1 MTASANPPAADTPTG
16 VGAVIAAFVHRRVAG
31 VLLLVLALGG
41 GLLVASGVAV
51 EIIPDVDARR
61 VAVTVPYPGSSP
73 TEVEESI
80 TRRIEERVV
89 GLAGVRRVVSE
100 ASSNVG
106 TVTLSLDAFADTDE
120 VLEEV
125 RTAIDRIER
134 FPPPDAE
141 RPEIGIPFVHVPAIT
156 VALSSEE
163 LSAESLRA
171 AAEQLREDM
180 LALQSVSRVSLDWSP
195 EREIAIEVD
204 EEALREHGLTI
215 AEVARRVRGA
225 SVDLTSGRLLTSAGD
240 LVVRVD
246 DRRVRAEEFED
257 IVLLSAPG
265 GALVTVGDVAD
276 VSDGFGDA
284 AGATE
289 LDGLPAV
296 FVTAL
301 AVQAHESEVEIAR
314 DVHGMLAGYAPP
326 PGVAVSVWQDSS
338 RRASARLDLVT
349 KTGALGLVIV
359 FLVLA
364 LVFDF
369 RLATWVAVGLP
380 VSILGAVVLFPA
392 FDLTFNLA
400 TIFAMI
406 TMIGIV
412 VDDAVVVGES
422 VATERERGLV
432 GADAAIAGARRV
444 FWPVAVGV
452 ATTMLAFAPLLFT
465 YGVLGQFLSVFPIVA
480 VLVLGVSL
488 LEAFLILPSHLAHG
502 GDWSR
507 WPLAAVQ
514 ARVREAIDLLRDR
527 VATPA
532 VAVATRHPVATVL
545 VASVLVA
552 ISGALVLGGVV
563 RTGDLVAL
571 GTGRVEAA
579 ITYPVGTPVEV
590 TRVGARQ
597 LEEAARRT
605 NDQLAGSPIVS
616 VATIVGHHPPRGIFL
631 GQGGEATHLAAVTLQ
646 LREESQRT
654 VSADEVAR
662 TWRRN
667 SGEILGADRLTFAT
681 ADRYGGDG
689 FDLSVALVHP
699 DTDVLARAAADLTAA
714 VKTAPGVLDAHDS
727 LTPGRR
733 HFDLRLTPA
742 GKAAGLTAGQ
752 LASQLRAR
760 FFGTEVQRIQRG
772 RDEVKVMVRYPEDR
786 RRSFAGLADERLE
799 LPVGGGIPLGVAAT
813 AVETRELET
822 LVRIDGVPA
831 AVVGAFVDGAVSTS
845 RELRA
850 HVEDSVLP
858 QLQARYPGL
867 GLAWARSGVDD
878 DEESLAPLAYTLPVV
893 LLVIYTIIAVQFR
906 SYAQPLVV
914 LTAMPLAAAGAVLAH
929 LLLGYDMKLSSVF
942 GVVAVLGVV
951 INDTL
956 LLMDRCN
963 TLRAGSTLPAIAA
976 IGGAVRDRFRPI
988 LLTTVTT
995 VGGLLPVLYLKSE
1008 ATIANYVPMVVSII
1022 GGLAAGSLGI
1032 LFVVPAILLLGE
1044 GVRER
1049 ARAARFPQADAA
1061 T

>member
-1 MTASANPPAADTPTG
+1 MTTAANPGSGGGATG

-31 VLLLVLALGG
+31 SLLVLLALGG
-41 GLLVASGVAV
+41 GLLVASGIDV
-51 EIIPDVDARR
+51 EIIPDVDSRR

-80 TRRIEERVV
+80 TRRIEERVI
-89 GLAGVRRVVSE
+89 GLTGVRRVVSE
-100 ASSNVG
+100 ASSDVG
-106 TVTLSLDAFADTDE
+106 TVTLSVDAFADTEE
-120 VLEEV
+120 VLEEA

-141 RPEIGIPFVHVPAIT
+141 RPEIGVPFKHVPAIT
-156 VALSSEE
+156 VALSSAE
-163 LSAESLRA
+163 LSAHALRVA
-171 AAEQLREDM
+171 VERLREDM
-180 LALQSVSRVSLDWSP
+180 LALGSVSSVSLDWSP

-215 AEVARRVRGA
+215 GEVARKVRGS
-225 SVDLTSGRLLTSAGD
+225 SVDLTSGRLLTSAGG

-257 IVLLSAPG
+257 VVLLSSPG
-265 GALVTVGDVAD
+265 GALVTVGDVAE
-276 VSDGFGDA
+276 VSEGFGDA
-284 AGATE
+284 VGATE
-289 LDGLPAV
+289 LDGVPAV

-301 AVQAHESEVEIAR
+301 AVHKGESEVQIAR
-314 DVHGMLAGYAPP
+314 DVRAMLADYAPP
-326 PGVAVSVWQDSS
+326 PGAHVSVWQDSS
-338 RRASARLDLVT
+338 RRASARMDLVT
-349 KTGALGLVIV
+349 GTGALGLVLV

-380 VSILGAVVLFPA
+380 VSFLGAVVLFPA

-422 VATERERGLV
+422 VATERERGLM
-432 GADAAIAGARRV
+432 GAEAAIAGAQRV

-452 ATTMLAFAPLLFT
+452 ATTLLAFAPLLFT

-514 ARVREAIDLLRDR
+514 ARVREAIEALRDR
-527 VATPA
+527 VAVPA
-532 VAVATRHPVATVL
+532 VAMATRHPVAAVL
-545 VASVLVA
+545 VAAALVVV
-552 ISGALVLGGVV
+552 SGALVLGGVV
-563 RTGDLVAL
+563 RAGDVAAL

-579 ITYPVGTPVEV
+579 ITYPVGTPLEV
-590 TRVGARQ
+590 ARVGARQ
-597 LEEAARRT
+597 LEEAARRS
-605 NDQLAGSPIVS
+605 NEQLDGSPIAS
-616 VATIVGHHPPRGIFL
+616 VATVVGHHPPRGIFL
-631 GQGGEATHLAAVTLQ
+631 GDGGQATHLAAVTLQ
-646 LREESQRT
+646 LRDESQRT
-654 VSADEVAR
+654 VSAEEVAR
-662 TWRRN
+662 TWRGN
-667 SGEILGADRLTFAT
+667 AGEIVGADRLTFAT

-689 FDLSVALVHP
+689 YDLSVALVHA
-699 DTDVLARAAADLTAA
+699 DSDVLARAASDLAA
-714 VKTAPGVLDAHDS
+714 VVQTAPGVLDVYDS

-733 HFDLRLTPA
+733 HFDLHLTPA
-742 GKAAGLTAGQ
+742 GKAAGLTGAD

-786 RRSFAGLADERLE
+786 RRSFAELADERIE
-799 LPVGGGIPLGVAAT
+799 LPVGGDIPLGVAARV
-813 AVETRELET
+813 VETRELET
-822 LVRIDGVPA
+822 LMRIDGVPA
-831 AVVGAFVDGAVSTS
+831 AVVGSFVDRAVTTS

-850 HVEDSVLP
+850 QVEDTLLP
-858 QLQARYPGL
+858 ELQARYPGL
-867 GLAWARSGVDD
+867 GLAWARAGVDD
-878 DEESLAPLAYTLPVV
+878 DEQSLAPLAYTLPVA

-906 SYAQPLVV
+906 SYVQPLVV

-929 LLLGYDMKLSSVF
+929 LLLGYDMNLTSVF

-963 TLRAGSTLPAIAA
+963 SLRAGSDLPAIAA
-976 IGGAVRDRFRPI
+976 IAGAVRERFRPI
-988 LLTTVTT
+988 FLTTVTT

-1008 ATIANYVPMVVSII
+1008 ATINNYVPMVVSII

-1049 ARAARFPQADAA
+1049 ARVVWPRQADAA

>member
-1 MTASANPPAADTPTG
+1 MTPSGSSGSVEAPTG

-31 VLLLVLALGG
+31 SLLMLLALGG
-41 GLLVASGVAV
+41 GIFVASGVDV
-51 EIIPDVDARR
+51 EIIPDVDGRK
-61 VAVTVPYPGSSP
+61 VSVTVPYPGSSP

-100 ASSNVG
+100 ASSDVG
-106 TVTLSLDAFADTDE
+106 TVTLEVDAFANTEE
-120 VLEEV
+120 VMEEV
-125 RTAIDRIER
+125 RTAVDRIER

-141 RPEIGIPFVHVPAIT
+141 RPEIGVPFVHVPAIT
-156 VALSSEE
+156 VALSSAE
-163 LSAESLRA
+163 LSREALRS
-171 AAEQLREDM
+171 AAEQMREDM
-180 LALQSVSRVSLDWSP
+180 LGLPSVSSVSLDWAP

-215 AEVARRVRGA
+215 AEVARKVRGS
-225 SVDLTSGRLLTSAGD
+225 SVDLTSGRLLTSAGG

-257 IVLLSAPG
+257 VVLLSASS
-265 GALVTVGDVAD
+265 GALVTVGDVAA
-276 VSDGFGDA
+276 VSEGFGDA
-284 AGATE
+284 EGATE
-289 LDGLPAV
+289 LDGVPAV

-301 AVQAHESEVEIAR
+301 AAQRGGSEVDIAGEVR
-314 DVHGMLAGYAPP
+314 AMLAGYTPP
-326 PGVAVSVWQDSS
+326 PGAEVTVWDDSS
-338 RRASARLDLVT
+338 RRASTRLDMV
-349 KTGALGLVIV
+349 KGTGALGLVLV

-380 VSILGAVVLFPA
+380 VSFLGAIVLFPA

-432 GADAAIAGARRV
+432 GADAAIAGAKRV

-452 ATTMLAFAPLLFT
+452 ATTLLAFAPLLFT
-465 YGVLGQFLSVFPIVA
+465 YGIVGQFLSVFPIVA

-507 WPLAAVQ
+507 WPMAAVQ
-514 ARVREAIDLLRDR
+514 ARVREAIDVLRDR
-527 VATPA
+527 VAVPA
-532 VAVATRHPVATVL
+532 VAVATRHPGATVL
-545 VASVLVA
+545 VAGALVVT
-552 ISGALVLGGVV
+552 SGALLLGGVV
-563 RTGDLVAL
+563 RVGDVGAL
-571 GTGRVEAA
+571 GTGKVEAA
-579 ITYPVGTPVEV
+579 ITYPVGTPLEV

-597 LEEAARRT
+597 LEDAARRS
-605 NDQLAGSPIVS
+605 NQELGGSPIAS
-616 VATIVGHHPPRGIFL
+616 VATVVGHHPPRGTFASD
-631 GQGGEATHLAAVTLQ
+631 GGSATHLTAVTLQ
-646 LREESQRT
+646 LQEESQRT
-654 VSADEVAR
+654 VSAEEVAR
-662 TWRRN
+662 AWRRN
-667 SGEILGADRLTFAT
+667 VGEVVGADRLTFAT
-681 ADRYGGDG
+681 ADRYGRGY
-689 FDLSVALVHP
+689 DLSLALVHP
-699 DTDVLARAAADLTAA
+699 DDEILARAVADMAAAIKAT
-714 VKTAPGVLDAHDS
+714 PGVLDAFDS

-733 HFDLRLTPA
+733 HFDLHLTPA
-742 GKAAGLTAGQ
+742 GKAAGLTGGE
-752 LASQLRAR
+752 LAAQLRAR

-786 RRSFAGLADERLE
+786 RQSFAELADERIE
-799 LPVGGGIPLGVAAT
+799 LPLGGDIPLGVAARV
-813 AVETRELET
+813 VETRELET
-822 LVRIDGVPA
+822 LTRIDGVRA
-831 AVVGAFVDGAVSTS
+831 AEVGGFVDRAVTTP
-845 RELRA
+845 RELRSY
-850 HVEDSVLP
+850 VEGEVLP
-858 QLQARYPGL
+858 ELQGRYPGL
-867 GLAWARSGVDD
+867 ALAWSQAGVGD
-878 DEESLAPLAYTLPVV
+878 DEQSLAPLAYTLPVV
-893 LLVIYTIIAVQFR
+893 LLVMYMIIAIQFR
-906 SYAQPLVV
+906 SYVLPLVV

-929 LLLGYDMKLSSVF
+929 LLLGYDMNLTSMF

-963 TLRAGSTLPAIAA
+963 SLRAGSSLPAIAA
-976 IGGAVRDRFRPI
+976 IAGAVRERFRPI

-995 VGGLLPVLYLKSE
+995 VGGLLPVLYLTSE
-1008 ATIANYVPMVVSII
+1008 STVTNYVPMVVSII
-1022 GGLAAGSLGI
+1022 GGLAAGSVGI
-1032 LFVVPAILLLGE
+1032 LFVVPAILLIGE

-1049 ARAARFPQADAA
+1049 ARMAWPRQADAA

>member
-1 MTASANPPAADTPTG
+1 MMAPASPGSGGRRTG
-16 VGAVIAAFVHRRVAG
+16 VGAVIAAFVHRRVAAS
-31 VLLLVLALGG
+31 LLVLLALGG
-41 GLLVASGVAV
+41 GLLVASGIDV

-73 TEVEESI
+73 KEVEESI
-80 TRRIEERVV
+80 TRRIEERVI

-100 ASSNVG
+100 ASSDVG
-106 TVTLSLDAFADTDE
+106 TVTLSVGAFADTED
-120 VLEEV
+120 VLKEAQ
-125 RTAIDRIER
+125 TAVDRIER

-141 RPEIGIPFVHVPAIT
+141 RPEVGVPLVHVPAIT
-156 VALSSEE
+156 VALSSAE
-163 LSAESLRA
+163 LSPEALRG
-171 AAEQLREDM
+171 AAEQLREAM
-180 LALQSVSRVSLDWSP
+180 LAQPSVSSVSLDWSP

-215 AEVARRVRGA
+215 GEVARKVRGS
-225 SVDLTSGRLLTSAGD
+225 SVDLTSGRLLTSAGG

-246 DRRVRAEEFED
+246 DRRVSAEEFED
-257 IVLLSAPG
+257 VVLLSSPG
-265 GALVTVGDVAD
+265 GALVTVSDVAE
-276 VSDGFGDA
+276 VSEGFGDA
-284 AGATE
+284 VGATE
-289 LDGLPAV
+289 LDGVPAV

-301 AVQAHESEVEIAR
+301 AVQIGESEVKIAR
-314 DVHGMLAGYAPP
+314 EVRAMLADYTPP
-326 PGVAVSVWQDSS
+326 PGAEVTVWQDSS
-338 RRASARLDLVT
+338 RRASTRMDLVT
-349 KTGALGLVIV
+349 GTGVLGLVLV
-359 FLVLA
+359 FIVLA

-380 VSILGAVVLFPA
+380 VSFLGAVVLFPA
-392 FDLTFNLA
+392 FDLTFNMA
-400 TIFAMI
+400 TVFAMI

-432 GADAAIAGARRV
+432 GADAAVAGAQRV

-465 YGVLGQFLSVFPIVA
+465 YGVLGQFLAVFPIVA
-480 VLVLGVSL
+480 VLVLSVSL

-514 ARVREAIDLLRDR
+514 ARVREAIDILRDR
-527 VATPA
+527 VAVPA
-532 VAVATRHPVATVL
+532 VALATRHPVAAVL
-545 VASVLVA
+545 TAVALVVV
-552 ISGALVLGGVV
+552 SGALVVGGVV
-563 RTGDLVAL
+563 RVGDVAAL

-579 ITYPVGTPVEV
+579 ITYPVGTPLEV

-605 NDQLAGSPIVS
+605 NEQLPDSPIAS
-616 VATIVGHHPPRGIFL
+616 VATVVGHHPARAIFL
-631 GQGGEATHLAAVTLQ
+631 GAGGQATHLAAVTLQ
-646 LREESQRT
+646 LKEESQRT
-654 VSADEVAR
+654 VSADEVAG

-667 SGEILGADRLTFAT
+667 AGEIVGADRLTFAT

-689 FDLSVALVHP
+689 FDLSVALVHA
-699 DTDVLARAAADLTAA
+699 DSDVLARAASDLAEG
-714 VKTAPGVLDAHDS
+714 VKTAPGVIDVHDS

-733 HFDLRLTPA
+733 HFDLQLTPA
-742 GKAAGLTAGQ
+742 GKAAGLSGRE

-760 FFGTEVQRIQRG
+760 FFGAEVQRIQRG

-786 RRSFAGLADERLE
+786 RRSFAELADERIE
-799 LPVGGGIPLGVAAT
+799 LPVGGDIPLGVAAHI
-813 AVETRELET
+813 VETRELEM
-822 LVRIDGVPA
+822 LLRIDGVPG
-831 AVVGAFVDGAVSTS
+831 AVVGSFVDHAVSTS
-845 RELRA
+845 RELQA
-850 HVEDSVLP
+850 HVQDNLLP
-858 QLQARYPGL
+858 ELQARYPGL
-867 GLAWARSGVDD
+867 GLAWARAGVDD
-878 DEESLAPLAYTLPVV
+878 DEDSLGPLAYTLPVA

-906 SYAQPLVV
+906 SYVQPLVI
-914 LTAMPLAAAGAVLAH
+914 LTAMPLAAAGAVFAH
-929 LLLGYDMKLSSVF
+929 LLLGYHMNLASVF

-963 TLRAGSTLPAIAA
+963 SLRAASDLPAIAA
-976 IGGAVRDRFRPI
+976 IAGAVRERFRPI
-988 LLTTVTT
+988 FLTTVTT

-1008 ATIANYVPMVVSII
+1008 ATVTNYVPMVVSII

-1049 ARAARFPQADAA
+1049 ARMAWPRQADAA

>member
-1 MTASANPPAADTPTG
+1 MAPANPGSGGHRTA
-16 VGAVIAAFVHRRVAG
+16 VGAVISAFVHRRVAAS
-31 VLLLVLALGG
+31 LLVLLALGG
-41 GLLVASGVAV
+41 GLLVASGIDV

-80 TRRIEERVV
+80 TRRIEERVI

-100 ASSNVG
+100 ASSDVG
-106 TVTLSLDAFADTDE
+106 TVTLSVGAFADTEE
-120 VLEEV
+120 VLKEA

-141 RPEIGIPFVHVPAIT
+141 RPEVGVPLVHVPAIT
-156 VALSSEE
+156 VALSSPE
-163 LSAESLRA
+163 LSVHALRV
-171 AAEQLREDM
+171 AAEQLREAM
-180 LALQSVSRVSLDWSP
+180 LALPSVSSVSLDWSP
-195 EREIAIEVD
+195 EREIVIEVD

-215 AEVARRVRGA
+215 GEVARRVRGS
-225 SVDLTSGRLLTSAGD
+225 SVDLTSGRLLTSAGG

-257 IVLLSAPG
+257 VVVLSSPG
-265 GALVTVGDVAD
+265 GALVTVGDVAE
-276 VSDGFGDA
+276 VSEGFGDA
-284 AGATE
+284 VGETE
-289 LDGLPAV
+289 LDGVPAV

-301 AVQAHESEVEIAR
+301 AVQIGESEVKIAR
-314 DVHGMLAGYAPP
+314 EVRGMLADYTPP
-326 PGVAVSVWQDSS
+326 PGADVTVWQDSS
-338 RRASARLDLVT
+338 RRASTRLDLVT
-349 KTGALGLVIV
+349 GTGALGLVLV
-359 FLVLA
+359 FIVLA
-364 LVFDF
+364 LVFDL

-380 VSILGAVVLFPA
+380 VSFLGAAVLFPA
-392 FDLTFNLA
+392 FNLTFNMA

-422 VATERERGLV
+422 IATERERGLV
-432 GADAAIAGARRV
+432 GADAAVAGAQRV

-452 ATTMLAFAPLLFT
+452 ATTLLAFAPLLFT
-465 YGVLGQFLSVFPIVA
+465 YGVLGQFLAVFPIVA

-527 VATPA
+527 VAVPA
-532 VAVATRHPVATVL
+532 VALATRHPVAALL
-545 VASVLVA
+545 VAGALVVA
-552 ISGALVLGGVV
+552 SGALVIGGVV
-563 RTGDLVAL
+563 RFGDVGAL

-579 ITYPVGTPVEV
+579 VSYPVGTPLEV
-590 TRVGARQ
+590 TRGGAQQ

-605 NDQLAGSPIVS
+605 NEQLQGSPIAS
-616 VATIVGHHPPRGIFL
+616 VATVVGHHPSRAIFL
-631 GQGGEATHLAAVTLQ
+631 GDGSRATHLAAVTLQ
-646 LREESQRT
+646 LKEESQRT
-654 VSADEVAR
+654 VSADDVASA
-662 TWRRN
+662 WRRN
-667 SGEILGADRLTFAT
+667 AGEIVGADRLTFAT

-699 DTDVLARAAADLTAA
+699 DNDILARAAADLGAA
-714 VKTAPGVLDAHDS
+714 IETAPGVLDVHDS

-733 HFDLRLTPA
+733 HFDLQLTPA
-742 GKAAGLTAGQ
+742 GKAAGLSGRE

-760 FFGTEVQRIQRG
+760 FFGAEVQRIQRG

-786 RRSFAGLADERLE
+786 RRSFAELADERIE
-799 LPVGGGIPLGVAAT
+799 LPVGGDIPLGVAAKV
-813 AVETRELET
+813 VETRELEM
-822 LVRIDGVPA
+822 LLRIDGVPG
-831 AVVGAFVDGAVSTS
+831 AVVGSFVDRAVSTS
-845 RELRA
+845 RELQA
-850 HVEDSVLP
+850 HVEDNLLP
-858 QLQARYPGL
+858 ELQARYPGL
-867 GLAWARSGVDD
+867 GLAWARAGVDD
-878 DEESLAPLAYTLPVV
+878 DDDSLGPLAYTLPVA
-893 LLVIYTIIAVQFR
+893 LLLIYTIIAVQFR
-906 SYAQPLVV
+906 SYVQPLVI
-914 LTAMPLAAAGAVLAH
+914 LTAMPLAAAGAVFAH
-929 LLLGYDMKLSSVF
+929 LVLGYDMNLTSVF

-951 INDTL
+951 VNDTL

-963 TLRAGSTLPAIAA
+963 SLRAGSDLPAIAA
-976 IGGAVRDRFRPI
+976 IAGAVRERFRPI
-988 LLTTVTT
+988 FLTTVTT

-1008 ATIANYVPMVVSII
+1008 ATVTNYVPMVVSII

-1049 ARAARFPQADAA
+1049 ARVAWPRQADAA

>member
-1 MTASANPPAADTPTG
+1 MMASANPGSGGRRTG
-16 VGAVIAAFVHRRVAG
+16 VGAVIAAFVHRRVAAS
-31 VLLLVLALGG
+31 LLVLLALGG
-41 GLLVASGVAV
+41 GLLVASGIDV

-80 TRRIEERVV
+80 TRRIEERVI

-100 ASSNVG
+100 ASSDVG
-106 TVTLSLDAFADTDE
+106 TVTLSVGAFADTEE
-120 VLEEV
+120 VLKEA

-141 RPEIGIPFVHVPAIT
+141 RPEVGVPLVHVPAIT
-156 VALSSEE
+156 VALSSAE
-163 LSAESLRA
+163 LSAEALRG
-171 AAEQLREDM
+171 AAEQLREAM
-180 LALQSVSRVSLDWSP
+180 LAQPSVSNVSLDWSP

-215 AEVARRVRGA
+215 GEVARKVRGS
-225 SVDLTSGRLLTSAGD
+225 SVDLTSGRLLTSAGG

-246 DRRVRAEEFED
+246 NRRVRAEEFED
-257 IVLLSAPG
+257 VVLLSSPG
-265 GALVTVGDVAD
+265 GALVTVGDVAK
-276 VSDGFGDA
+276 VSEGFGDA
-284 AGATE
+284 VGATE
-289 LDGLPAV
+289 LDGVPAV

-301 AVQAHESEVEIAR
+301 AVQIGESEVKIAR
-314 DVHGMLAGYAPP
+314 EVRAMLADYTPP
-326 PGVAVSVWQDSS
+326 PGADVTVWEDSS
-338 RRASARLDLVT
+338 RRASTRMDLVT
-349 KTGALGLVIV
+349 GTGVLGLVLV
-359 FLVLA
+359 FIVLA

-380 VSILGAVVLFPA
+380 VSFLGAVVLFPA
-392 FDLTFNLA
+392 FDLTFNMA

-432 GADAAIAGARRV
+432 GADAAVAGAQRV

-465 YGVLGQFLSVFPIVA
+465 YGVLGQFLAVFPIVA
-480 VLVLGVSL
+480 VLVLSVSL

-514 ARVREAIDLLRDR
+514 ARVREAIDILRDR
-527 VATPA
+527 VAVPA
-532 VAVATRHPVATVL
+532 VALATRHPVAAVL
-545 VASVLVA
+545 TAVALVVV
-552 ISGALVLGGVV
+552 SGALVVGGVV
-563 RTGDLVAL
+563 RVGDVAAL

-579 ITYPVGTPVEV
+579 ITYPVGTPLEV

-605 NDQLAGSPIVS
+605 NEQFPGSPIAS
-616 VATIVGHHPPRGIFL
+616 VATVVGHHPARAIFL
-631 GQGGEATHLAAVTLQ
+631 GAGNQATHLAAVTLQ
-646 LREESQRT
+646 LKDESQRS
-654 VSADEVAR
+654 VSADEVAG

-667 SGEILGADRLTFAT
+667 AGEIVGTDRLTFAT

-689 FDLSVALVHP
+689 FDLSVALVHA
-699 DTDVLARAAADLTAA
+699 DSDVLARAASDLAAA
-714 VKTAPGVLDAHDS
+714 VKTAPGVIDVHDS

-733 HFDLRLTPA
+733 HFDLQLTPA
-742 GKAAGLTAGQ
+742 GKAAGLSGRE

-760 FFGTEVQRIQRG
+760 FFGAEVQRIQRG

-786 RRSFAGLADERLE
+786 RRSFAELADERIE
-799 LPVGGGIPLGVAAT
+799 LPVGGDIPLGVAANI
-813 AVETRELET
+813 VETRELET
-822 LVRIDGVPA
+822 LLRIDGVPG
-831 AVVGAFVDGAVSTS
+831 AVVGSFVDRAVSTS

-850 HVEDSVLP
+850 HVEDNLLP
-858 QLQARYPGL
+858 ELQARYPGL
-867 GLAWARSGVDD
+867 GLAWARAGVDD
-878 DEESLAPLAYTLPVV
+878 DEDSLGPLAYTLPVA

-906 SYAQPLVV
+906 SYVQPLVI
-914 LTAMPLAAAGAVLAH
+914 LTAMPLAAAGAVFAH
-929 LLLGYDMKLSSVF
+929 LLLGYHMNMASVF

-963 TLRAGSTLPAIAA
+963 SLRAASDLPAIAA
-976 IGGAVRDRFRPI
+976 IAGAVRERFRPI
-988 LLTTVTT
+988 FLTTVTT

-1008 ATIANYVPMVVSII
+1008 ATVTNYVPMVVSII

-1049 ARAARFPQADAA
+1049 ARMAWPRQVDAA